1 MQNKL
6 SKILAAFLFILLFS
20 FSYLYAQNKNELKKF
35 FKEHSAD
42 ILTLAH
48 KNSTLI
54 TSDVEVVDSD
64 DSDFDY
70 KIIIV
75 INYKGFVKNHT
86 LKCYIYFEDYPKKFI
101 WGTDTN
107 SFEFNNAAEVV
118 LEELKD
124 KWSKYKY

>member
-1 MQNKL
+1 MTNIL
-6 SKILAAFLFILLFS
+6 SKSLAAFLFMLILSLPYS
-20 FSYLYAQNKNELKKF
+20 YAQNEKELQKF
-35 FKEHSAD
+35 FKDHSAD
-42 ILTLAH
+42 VLTLAH

-54 TSDVEVVDSD
+54 TLEVEVVDSD

-75 INYKGFVKNHT
+75 INYKGFIKNHT
-86 LKCYIYFEDYPKKFI
+86 LKCYVYFEDYPRKFI

-124 KWSKYKY
+124 KWSKYEY

>member
-1 MQNKL
+1 MK
-6 SKILAAFLFILLFS
+6 KIISVKFLLCFIILLVSIPS
-20 FSYLYAQNKNELKKF
+20 FPQNKNDIEKF
-35 FKEHSAD
+35 FRENSSL
-42 ILTLAH
+42 ILLLAH

-54 TSDVEVVDSD
+54 NSEVEVIDSD

-70 KIIIV
+70 KVIIV
-75 INYKGFVKNHT
+75 IKYKGFIKNHT
-86 LKCYIYFEDYPKKFI
+86 LKCFVYFEDYPRKFI

-107 SFEFNNAAEVV
+107 SFEFNNPAEVV

>member
-1 MQNKL
+1 MTKIL
-6 SKILAAFLFILLFS
+6 SKSLAAFLLILLLS
-20 FSYLYAQNKNELKKF
+20 VNYSYAQNEKELQKF
-35 FKEHSAD
+35 FKDHSAD
-42 ILTLAH
+42 VLTLAH

-54 TSDVEVVDSD
+54 TSEVEVVDSY

-75 INYKGFVKNHT
+75 INYKGFIKNHT
-86 LKCYIYFEDYPKKFI
+86 LKCYVYFEDYPRKFI

-107 SFEFNNAAEVV
+107 SFEFNNAPEVV

-124 KWSKYKY
+124 KWSKYEY

>member
-1 MQNKL
+1 MTYIYY
-6 SKILAAFLFILLFS
+6 KIIVTFLFILLLVLPQS
-20 FSYLYAQNKNELKKF
+20 YAQNKNDLQKF
-35 FKEHSAD
+35 FKDHSAD

-54 TSDVEVVDSD
+54 TSEVEVVDSD

-75 INYKGFVKNHT
+75 INYKGFIKNHT
-86 LKCYIYFEDYPKKFI
+86 LKCYVYFEDYPRKFI

-107 SFEFNNAAEVV
+107 SFEFNNSAEVV

-124 KWSKYKY
+124 KWSKYEY